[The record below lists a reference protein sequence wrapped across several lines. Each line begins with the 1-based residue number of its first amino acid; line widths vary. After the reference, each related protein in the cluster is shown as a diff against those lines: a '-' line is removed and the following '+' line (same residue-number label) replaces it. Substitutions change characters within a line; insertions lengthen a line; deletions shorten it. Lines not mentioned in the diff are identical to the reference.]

1 MDIHNLIHMA
11 NRIGQFFESYS
22 DRTEALDGI
31 SNHIQKFWDPR
42 MRHALLVYLDANAEG
57 GGELLPLVADAVQSH
72 RAQLA
77 SGWPAKDSNALKT

>member
-22 DRTEALDGI
+22 DRNEALEGI

-42 MRHALLVYLDANAEG
+42 MRHHLLVYLDATG
-57 GGELLPLVADAVQSH
+57 QGDLMPLVAEAVQSH
-72 RAQLA
+72 RVHLA
-77 SGWPAKDSNALKT
+77 SGWPATDAKTLKT